1 MEHRQDD
8 FYEFIVGTC
17 ELALPL
23 GKRGHSTLICCRG
36 LFWCG
41 LSSKKIGTLARAL
54 PVDLSRLP
62 KLEPIQMQ
70 LILWSDSQFGKIT
83 VGKSTTNLKAS
94 VATLEKLFEANQTDI
109 SRLLQARQRM
119 IQLENSRLDAIW
131 QATQAQSD
139 MMLAVGAPS
148 VIGTLPAG
156 S

>member
-17 ELALPL
+17 ELALPFGEKGAFNINL
-23 GKRGHSTLICCRG
+23 
-36 LFWCG
+36 
-41 LSSKKIGTLARAL
+41 LSRLLLVWSFLKKNRHFARAL

-62 KLEPIQMQ
+62 KSEPIQMQ
-70 LILWSDSQFGKIT
+70 LIPWSDSQFGKIT

-94 VATLEKLFEANQTDI
+94 VARLEKLSEANQAAI
-109 SRLLQARQRM
+109 SRLLQARQRL

-139 MMLAVGAPS
+139 LMLAVGAPS